1 MCTQPL
7 CYNRWPTLTF
17 FQNLATNEE
26 DQPAAGHTNLAFEPT
41 EIETAISKAKD
52 LKTLTKNLDVDDA
65 NDDVNDDD
73 DVRKSRSKKTSKK
86 KRFQSTSETRIN
98 NDLKVD
104 VHLGN
109 ASIDNSSVVFHV
121 AILHLK
127 IFCSCLD
134 PDQW

>member
-1 MCTQPL
+1 M
-7 CYNRWPTLTF
+7 
-17 FQNLATNEE
+17 ATNEE

-86 KRFQSTSETRIN
+86 KESMMTIEEEVKITMR
-98 NDLKVD
+98 
-104 VHLGN
+104 
-109 ASIDNSSVVFHV
+109 VVV
-121 AILHLK
+121 K
-127 IFCSCLD
+127 IS
-134 PDQW
+134 